1 MSGEWP
7 EKNTEILSRFARM
20 ESGEKKKRKERGGEG
35 VTDGTEFNE
44 EYEKH

>member
-1 MSGEWP
+1 MVSGLRRIQRYCPDLLGWSQG
-7 EKNTEILSRFARM
+7 K
-20 ESGEKKKRKERGGEG
+20 KKKRKERGGEG